1 MPLLP
6 TLAARASPHCMEGYI
21 VKLFSIA
28 LCALCWA
35 SGVAGA
41 HSYRLDTLTIDHPF
55 ARATPPG
62 AKSGGAF
69 LVVDNAGNTP
79 DRLLRATSAAAGAV
93 ELHQMAMDNGIMR
106 MRALAAMDVPPG
118 GRLELKPGG
127 YHLMMVDIKQ
137 PFKAGDHVPLTLTFE
152 KAGSID
158 VVLEVESMGA
168 AAGAHKQ

>member
-1 MPLLP
+1 
-6 TLAARASPHCMEGYI
+6 MEGYI
-21 VKLFSIA
+21 VKSVSIPLA
-28 LCALCWA
+28 VLCCV
-35 SGVAGA
+35 SGVVGA
-41 HSYRLDTLTIDHPF
+41 HNYHLNGLTIDHPF

-62 AKSGGAF
+62 ARSGGAF
-69 LVVDNAGNTP
+69 LVVDNAGNVP
-79 DRLLRATSAAAGAV
+79 DRLLRASSSAAGAV
-93 ELHQMAMDNGIMR
+93 ELHQMAMDNGVMK
-106 MRALAAMDVPPG
+106 MRALTGMDVPPA

-127 YHLMMVDIKQ
+127 YHLMMVDLKQ

>member
-1 MPLLP
+1 
-6 TLAARASPHCMEGYI
+6 MEGYI

-28 LCALCWA
+28 FAALCMA
-35 SGVAGA
+35 SGLASG
-41 HSYRLDTLTIDHPF
+41 HNYRLDGLTIDHPF

-69 LVVDNAGNTP
+69 LVVDNGGSAP
-79 DRLLRATSAAAGAV
+79 DRLLRATSPAAGAV
-93 ELHQMAMDNGIMR
+93 ELHQMAMDNGIMK
-106 MRALAAMDVPPG
+106 MRALAAMDVPSG

-127 YHLMMVDIKQ
+127 FHLMMVDIKQ
-137 PFKAGDHVPLTLTFE
+137 PLKAGDQVPLTLIFE

-168 AAGAHKQ
+168 AGGHKQ